1 MHIISLKERNIYP
14 YNKSMIKKRAVMR
27 GRILLL
33 DDDFEDLK
41 SVKSILE
48 KSGYNVTAVTSGSR
62 AIEALHGNRIDAIII
77 DVSMSYLS
85 GYEILRIIKEKS
97 RDGFKVICLTLANQ
111 EEVSLDFADGLV
123 KKPFSQESILKIVNK
138 VIARKK
144 VR

>member
-1 MHIISLKERNIYP
+1 
-14 YNKSMIKKRAVMR
+14 MR

-33 DDDFEDLK
+33 DDEFEDLK

-62 AIEALHGNRIDAIII
+62 AIEALHGNGIDAIII
-77 DVSMSYLS
+77 DISMSYLS

-97 RDGFKVICLTLANQ
+97 RERFKVICLTLVNQ
-111 EEVSLDFADGLV
+111 EEVSLDFADGLL

-138 VIARKK
+138 VMGRKK